1 VKKRGEQFP
10 SLHFVGGLSVKAKQ
24 AFFILICCLA
34 IAASAQE
41 PTVIPLA
48 SEPHHHLA
56 LHNAYVNVYQVEV
69 APHDSVLLHR
79 HDADAISI
87 MLSNSEVTVR
97 APGKPDVHQKLSEGQ
112 LRLQARG
119 YVHATSID
127 GDTTYRNVTVELLL
141 PQQGARN
148 LCALVIAALP
158 LNCPSAQTPPP
169 AATHIEQPQFETGQT
184 YLTLIRVL
192 PHQSAAL
199 GDPDRPELIVA
210 LDAVATAGGKGLE
223 NSLHPGDFVWLK
235 AGKAAQVFKNNDDK
249 EARLISFALKPPGS
263 AE

>member
-1 VKKRGEQFP
+1 
-10 SLHFVGGLSVKAKQ
+10 VKAKQ
-24 AFFILICCLA
+24 VLFVMMCSLSLG
-34 IAASAQE
+34 AAAQAPE
-41 PTVIPLA
+41 VIPLA

-87 MLSNSEVTVR
+87 MLSDSSVTVR
-97 APGKPDVHQKLSEGQ
+97 APGKPVAHQKLVDGQ

-127 GDTTYRNVTVELLL
+127 GDTMYRNVTVELLL

-148 LCALVIAALP
+148 LCAPVIAALP
-158 LNCPSAQTPPP
+158 LNCPGAQAQTP
-169 AATHIEQPQFETGQT
+169 AATHIDQPQFETSQT
-184 YLTLIRVL
+184 YITLIRVL
-192 PHQSAAL
+192 PHQSVAL
-199 GDPDRPELIVA
+199 GDPGGPELIVA
-210 LDAVATAGGKGLE
+210 LDAVAAAGGE
-223 NSLHPGDFVWLK
+223 ASQNSLRRGDFVWLE
-235 AGKAAQVFKNNDDK
+235 AAKPSQVFKNDGDK

-263 AE
+263 TE

>member
-1 VKKRGEQFP
+1 V
-10 SLHFVGGLSVKAKQ
+10 KQ
-24 AFFILICCLA
+24 AFLLA
-34 IAASAQE
+34 IFCLPFGAYAQA
-41 PTVIPLA
+41 PAIIPLA

-87 MLSNSEVTVR
+87 MLSDSEVTVR
-97 APGKPDVHQKLSEGQ
+97 APGKPDVHQKLGEGQ

-119 YVHATSID
+119 YVHSTSND
-127 GDTTYRNVTVELLL
+127 GDTTYRNVTIELLL

-148 LCALVIAALP
+148 LCASVIAALP
-158 LNCPSAQTPPP
+158 LNCPSVPALPPT
-169 AATHIEQPQFETGQT
+169 ATHMEQPQFETSQT

-210 LDAVATAGGKGLE
+210 LDAVATASGKDLE
-223 NSLHPGDFVWLK
+223 DSLHPGDFAWLE
-235 AGKAAQVFKNNDDK
+235 AGKASRTFKNNGDK
-249 EARLISFALKPPGS
+249 EARLISFALQP
-263 AE
+263 

>member
-1 VKKRGEQFP
+1 
-10 SLHFVGGLSVKAKQ
+10 VKAKQ
-24 AFFILICCLA
+24 VFFVMMCSLSLG
-34 IAASAQE
+34 AAAQAPE
-41 PTVIPLA
+41 VIPLA

-87 MLSNSEVTVR
+87 MLSDAAVTVR
-97 APGKPDVHQKLSEGQ
+97 APGKPDVHQKLVDGQ

-148 LCALVIAALP
+148 LCAVVIGALP
-158 LNCPSAQTPPP
+158 LNCPVTQVQTPP
-169 AATHIEQPQFETGQT
+169 ATHIDQPQFETSQT
-184 YLTLIRVL
+184 QITLIRVL
-192 PHQSAAL
+192 PHQSVAL
-199 GDPDRPELIVA
+199 GDPGGPELIVA
-210 LDAVATAGGKGLE
+210 LDAVATAGGKGPE
-223 NSLHPGDFVWLK
+223 NSLRRGDIVWLE
-235 AGKAAQVFKNNDDK
+235 AAKPSQVFENPGDK

-263 AE
+263 TE